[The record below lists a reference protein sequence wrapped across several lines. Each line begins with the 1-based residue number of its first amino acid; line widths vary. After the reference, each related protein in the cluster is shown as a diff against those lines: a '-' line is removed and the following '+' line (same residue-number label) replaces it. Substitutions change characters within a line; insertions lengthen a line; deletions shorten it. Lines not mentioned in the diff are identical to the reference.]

1 MYGAVVRHTGGRKMN
16 VKFVVDSSCD
26 MRDTE
31 YSNLTTVP
39 LTISTDKHNWLDED
53 LDINEMLSEL
63 ESYKGRS
70 YTACPNVECWMNA
83 FRGADVVYVATLT
96 SGLSGTYN
104 SAMVARDLYLKE
116 NPDVKIQVFDTLS
129 TGAEIRLF
137 VEKLMELNNQGCS
150 FEEVCQKA
158 REYKKKTRLLFSL
171 KSLHNL
177 AQNGRINKAI
187 ASAIGVLGIS
197 IIGMASSQGTLQP
210 ITKSRGDKRVV
221 AKMLDELKKLGYNGG
236 KIRISHVENEPL
248 ANQIKAA
255 IKDLYH
261 GADVLVYKARGL
273 CSYYAE
279 RGAIL
284 MGCELA

>member
-1 MYGAVVRHTGGRKMN
+1 MT

-39 LTISTDKHNWLDED
+39 LTISTDRRDWLDED
-53 LDINEMLSEL
+53 LDIEEMLSEL
-63 ESYKGRS
+63 ETYKGRS
-70 YTACPNVECWMNA
+70 YTACPNVERWMKA
-83 FRGADVVYVATLT
+83 FEGADVVYVATLT

-104 SAMVARDLYLKE
+104 SAMVARDLYLRE
-116 NPDVKIQVFDTLS
+116 HPDVKIQVFDTLS

-137 VEKLMELNNQGCS
+137 VEKLMELNDQGCS
-150 FEEVCQKA
+150 FEEICDKA
-158 REYKKKTRLLFSL
+158 KEYKKKTRLLFSL

-177 AQNGRINKAI
+177 AQNGRINKAV
-187 ASAIGVLGIS
+187 ASAIGMLGIS
-197 IIGMASSQGTLQP
+197 IIGTASTQGTLEP
-210 ITKSRGDKRVV
+210 ISKSRGDKKVI

-236 KIRISHVENEPL
+236 KIRISHVENEHL

-255 IKDLYH
+255 IKELYH

-279 RGAIL
+279 RGAVLI
-284 MGCELA
+284 GCELA

>member
-1 MYGAVVRHTGGRKMN
+1 MT

-26 MRDTE
+26 MQDME

-39 LTISTDKHNWLDED
+39 LTISTDRHDWLDEN
-53 LDINEMLSEL
+53 LDIEEMLTEL
-63 ESYKGRS
+63 EGYKGRS
-70 YTACPNVECWMNA
+70 YTACPDVAHWMRA
-83 FRGADVVYVATLT
+83 FEGADVVYVATLT

-104 SAMVARDLYLKE
+104 SAMVARDLYIRE
-116 NPDVKIQVFDTLS
+116 HPDTKIQVFDTLS
-129 TGAEIRLF
+129 TGAEIRLI
-137 VEKLMELNNQGCS
+137 VEKLMELDSRGYS

-158 REYKKKTRLLFSL
+158 EEYMKKTRLLFSL

-177 AQNGRINKAI
+177 AQNGRINKAV

-197 IIGMASSQGTLQP
+197 IIGTASSQGTLEP
-210 ITKSRGDKRVV
+210 ISKSRGDKRVV
-221 AKMLDELKKLGYNGG
+221 AKMLEELKKLGYNGG
-236 KIRISHVENEPL
+236 KIRISHVQNELL

-255 IKDLYH
+255 IKELYH

-279 RGAIL
+279 RGAVLI
-284 MGCELA
+284 GCELA

>member
-1 MYGAVVRHTGGRKMN
+1 MGRSGAIQRKSMT

-31 YSNLTTVP
+31 YSNFTTVP
-39 LTISTDKHNWLDED
+39 LTISTDRRDWLDED
-53 LDINEMLSEL
+53 LDIDEMLSEL
-63 ESYKGRS
+63 ETYKGRS
-70 YTACPNVECWMNA
+70 YTACPNVECWMKA
-83 FRGADVVYVATLT
+83 FEGADVIYVATLT

-104 SAMVARDLYLKE
+104 SAMVARDLYLRE
-116 NPDVKIQVFDTLS
+116 HPDAKIQVFDTLS

-137 VEKLMELNNQGCS
+137 VEKLMELNSQGYT
-150 FEEVCQKA
+150 FEEVCQRAK
-158 REYKKKTRLLFSL
+158 EYKKKTRLLFSL

-177 AQNGRINKAI
+177 AQNGRISKAV

-197 IIGMASSQGTLQP
+197 IIGTASSQGTLEP
-210 ITKSRGDKRVV
+210 IAKSRGDKKVI
-221 AKMLDELKKLGYNGG
+221 AKMLEELKKLGYNGG
-236 KIRISHVENEPL
+236 KIRISHVENELL

-255 IKDLYH
+255 IKELYH

-279 RGAIL
+279 RGAVLI
-284 MGCELA
+284 GCELA

>member
-1 MYGAVVRHTGGRKMN
+1 MIT
-16 VKFVVDSSCD
+16 KFVVDSSCD
-26 MRDTE
+26 MRDAE

-39 LTISTDKHNWLDED
+39 LTISTDRNNWLDED
-53 LDINEMLSEL
+53 LDIDGMLSEL

-70 YTACPNVECWMNA
+70 YTACPNVECWMKA
-83 FRGADVVYVATLT
+83 FEGADVVYVATLT

-104 SAMVARDLYLKE
+104 SAMVARDLYLRE
-116 NPDVKIQVFDTLS
+116 HPETKIQVFDTLS

-137 VEKLMELNNQGCS
+137 VEKLMELDSQGCS
-150 FEEVCQKA
+150 FEEVCEKA
-158 REYKKKTRLLFSL
+158 KEYKKKTRLLFSL

-197 IIGMASSQGTLQP
+197 IIGTASSQGTLEP

-221 AKMLDELKKLGYNGG
+221 AKMLEELKKLGYNGG
-236 KIRISHVENEPL
+236 KIRISHVENEFL

-255 IKDLYH
+255 IKELYH

-279 RGAIL
+279 RGAVL
-284 MGCELA
+284 LGCELA